1 MGKCVNTQ
9 QDAFTEPTPQRLEG
23 LGAGCYVQIHLGEQ
37 CEWVEITDAEGDEC
51 VGTSHPALSA
61 SNTNGQTTQA
71 ASEALRFRKD
81 QIIALGCDRYCF
93 C

>member
-23 LGAGCYVQIHLGEQ
+23 LGPGCYVQIHQGEQ
-37 CEWVEITDAEGDEC
+37 CEWVELTDAKGDEC
-51 VGTSHPALSA
+51 VGISHPALSA
-61 SNTNGQTTQA
+61 SDTDGQTRT
-71 ASEALRFRKD
+71 ASKDLRFRKD